1 MNGVEAAGEIV
12 GGAGAARA
20 IEPGT
25 HGAGGDHGEGPSR
38 CLNCGCA
45 LAGDYCHCC
54 GQAAHLHKTIG
65 GLWHDLLH
73 GVLHLDGKFWN
84 TLPLLLW
91 KPGKLTRDYIDGHR
105 ARYISPIAFY
115 LFTVVAMFAL
125 VVSVGDVKKGDVT
138 IGTDTS
144 EITTVEEADA
154 QLAELDAA
162 AAELDAAGG
171 PGTGGAKAGIEAA
184 RSAVQDRRDE
194 LSGESTDRDDA
205 GRDGDESLSSGFW
218 AAFGEKLE
226 KFEENPGLYL
236 YKMQTASY
244 KLSWLLIP
252 LSLPFLWLLFPFSR
266 KFGLYDHAVFVTYS
280 ISFMMIL
287 TIVVGLIAKL
297 PGGTEGTIFGTA
309 ALAAIL
315 YAPFHMYRHLRGT
328 YDLGRLSA
336 LARTLLLAIAAWIVL
351 GVFVSMMFVLGVL

>member
-1 MNGVEAAGEIV
+1 
-12 GGAGAARA
+12 
-20 IEPGT
+20 
-25 HGAGGDHGEGPSR
+25 
-38 CLNCGCA
+38 
-45 LAGDYCHCC
+45 
-54 GQAAHLHKTIG
+54 
-65 GLWHDLLH
+65 
-73 GVLHLDGKFWN
+73 
-84 TLPLLLW
+84 
-91 KPGKLTRDYIDGHR
+91 
-105 ARYISPIAFY
+105 
-115 LFTVVAMFAL
+115 
-125 VVSVGDVKKGDVT
+125 
-138 IGTDTS
+138 
-144 EITTVEEADA
+144 
-154 QLAELDAA
+154 
-162 AAELDAAGG
+162 
-171 PGTGGAKAGIEAA
+171 
-184 RSAVQDRRDE
+184 
-194 LSGESTDRDDA
+194 
-205 GRDGDESLSSGFW
+205 
-218 AAFGEKLE
+218 
-226 KFEENPGLYL
+226 
-236 YKMQTASY
+236 MQTASY

>member
-1 MNGVEAAGEIV
+1 MNGVEAAGELI

-25 HGAGGDHGEGPSR
+25 HGAGGDHGAGPER

-54 GQAAHLHKTIG
+54 GQAAHVHKTIG
-65 GLWHDLLH
+65 GLLHDLLH

-84 TLPLLLW
+84 TLPLLVW

-125 VVSVGDVKKGDVT
+125 VVSVGDVKKGDVS

-154 QLAELDAA
+154 QLAELDEAE
-162 AAELDAAGG
+162 AELEGMDGPGAGGARAGIDAA
-171 PGTGGAKAGIEAA
+171 
-184 RSAVQDRRDE
+184 RMAVQNKRSE
-194 LSGESTDRDDA
+194 LSGEPVSVAETDQVSA
-205 GRDGDESLSSGFW
+205 SGFW
-218 AAFGEKLE
+218 RAVSQKFE

-266 KFGLYDHAVFVTYS
+266 TFGLYDHAVFITYS
-280 ISFMMIL
+280 ISFMMML
-287 TIVVGLIAKL
+287 TIVVGLLAKL
-297 PGGTEGTIFGTA
+297 PGGTDGAIFGSAVLA
-309 ALAAIL
+309 ALL
-315 YAPFHMYRHLRGT
+315 YAPFHMYRQLRGT
-328 YDLGRLSA
+328 YSLGRISA
-336 LARTLLLAIAAWIVL
+336 LLRTILLAVAAWIVL
-351 GVFVSMMFVLGVL
+351 GVFITMMFVLGVL

>member
-1 MNGVEAAGEIV
+1 MSGVEAAGELI

-25 HGAGGDHGEGPSR
+25 HGAGGDHGDGPDR

-54 GQAAHLHKTIG
+54 GQAAHVHKTIG
-65 GLWHDLLH
+65 GLLHDLLH

-84 TLPLLLW
+84 TVPLLVW

-138 IGTDTS
+138 IGSDTS
-144 EITTVEEADA
+144 EISTVEEADA
-154 QLAELDAA
+154 QLAELDE
-162 AAELDAAGG
+162 AEAEIEGMDGPGAGGARAGIDAA
-171 PGTGGAKAGIEAA
+171 
-184 RSAVQDRRDE
+184 RVAVQNRRNE
-194 LSGESTDRDDA
+194 LTGDPVISPESAED
-205 GRDGDESLSSGFW
+205 SSSGFW
-218 AAFGEKLE
+218 RAFGEKLE

-266 KFGLYDHAVFVTYS
+266 RFGLYDHAVFITYS
-280 ISFMMIL
+280 ISFMMLL

-297 PGGTEGTIFGTA
+297 PSGIEGTIFGSA
-309 ALAAIL
+309 AVAAIL
-315 YAPFHMYRHLRGT
+315 YAPFHMYRQLRGT

-336 LARTLLLAIAAWIVL
+336 VLRTILLVVAAWIVL
-351 GVFVSMMFVLGVL
+351 GVFISMMFVLGIL